1 MAIDESDLIAWA
13 AGLCRS
19 AWGIDGRLTPLASE
33 RDRIF
38 RVESADGRRLILKFT
53 NPDETPLATDFQTR
67 GLLHAAARDPGLP
80 IPRLVPDREGRVAFR
95 PDTWPFDRPPTAR
108 LMTWL
113 DGDLVAH
120 SARSPAQARALG
132 RTLAQLGQALA
143 DFDHPGADHY
153 LIWDLV
159 HTSDHRPR
167 LAAVADPAGRA
178 LVEAAIDR
186 FDRTTAPALAAVRRQ
201 VLHADLTPYNALVDP
216 AAPDRV
222 TGIIDFGDL
231 VRTALVCDVAI
242 AACYLMGDGDD
253 AMALPEA
260 LAAGFHAV
268 RPLARDEVLL
278 IAPLMEARHAMTVA
292 ITEHHAARVPGNR
305 AYITKNTATA
315 WRGLTTFAGRTP
327 DAWGSRFLH
336 ACGMDT

>member
-1 MAIDESDLIAWA
+1 MAIDESDLLTWSA
-13 AGLCRS
+13 ALCRS
-19 AWGIDGRLTPLASE
+19 AWGIDGRLSPLASE

-53 NPDETPLATDFQTR
+53 DPNEAPLATDFQTQ
-67 GLLHAAARDPGLP
+67 GLLHAAARDPGLQ

-95 PDTWPFDRPPTAR
+95 PDWPFGPPPTAR

-120 SARSPAQARALG
+120 SPKSPAQARALG
-132 RTLAQLGQALA
+132 QALA
-143 DFDHPGADHY
+143 RLGLALAEFDHPGADHY

-167 LAAVADPAGRA
+167 LAAVTDPAGRA
-178 LVEAAIDR
+178 MVEAAMDR

-216 AAPDRV
+216 VAPDRV
-222 TGIIDFGDL
+222 TGIIDFGDM

-268 RPLARDEVLL
+268 SPLTRDEVLL
-278 IAPLMEARHAMTVA
+278 IAPLMEARHAVTVA

-305 AYITKNTATA
+305 PYITKNTATA
-315 WRGLTTFAGRTP
+315 WRGLTTFSGRAP
-327 DAWGSRFLH
+327 DAWSSRLLH
-336 ACGMDT
+336 ACRMDT

>member
-1 MAIDESDLIAWA
+1 MPIDEPELVAWA
-13 AGLCRS
+13 AALCRS
-19 AWGIDGRLTPLASE
+19 AWGIEGRLATLASE

-38 RVESADGRRLILKFT
+38 RVEAADGTRLVLKFT
-53 NPDETPLATDFQTR
+53 NPDEAPLATDFQTR
-67 GLLHAAARDPGLP
+67 GLVHAAARDPGLP
-80 IPRLVPDREGRVAFR
+80 IPRLVPDRDGRVAFR
-95 PDTWPFDRPPTAR
+95 PDWPFGPAPTAR

-120 SARSPAQARALG
+120 APRSPAQARALG
-132 RTLAQLGQALA
+132 HTLARLGLALA

-153 LIWDLV
+153 LLWDLV
-159 HTSDHRPR
+159 HTSDHRSK
-167 LAAVADPAGRA
+167 LAAVADPVGRA
-178 LVEAAIDR
+178 LVDAAMDR
-186 FDRTTAPALAAVRRQ
+186 FDRATAPALAAVRRQ

-222 TGIIDFGDL
+222 TGIIDFGDM

-253 AMALPEA
+253 PMTLPAA
-260 LAAGFHAV
+260 LAAGFHAA
-268 RPLARDEVLL
+268 RPLTRDEVRL

-292 ITEHHAARVPGNR
+292 ITEDHAARAPGNR

-315 WRGLTTFAGRTP
+315 WRGLTTFARRAP
-327 DAWGSRFLH
+327 DTWDSRFLH
-336 ACGMDT
+336 ACPMDT